1 MRENPDRGPIF
12 DTCDNLAES
21 FRLHRPGLLFAARNV
36 MEHGTVACL
45 VYCALMV
52 VAPVEAPSM
61 AALPRKDNQQT
72 ISAGPPCS
80 AKSLVQRWRSTR
92 GWGGPGQC
100 ARCGA
105 PRSAPGG

>member
-61 AALPRKDNQQT
+61 AASPRKDNQQT
-72 ISAGPPCS
+72 ISAGPLGATS
-80 AKSLVQRWRSTR
+80 GLMQRWRTSTV
-92 GWGGPGQC
+92 GGLLGQC
-100 ARCGA
+100 AVS
-105 PRSAPGG
+105 SAPH